1 MSAYTFLW
9 SKYSKQRL
17 KEHPLCV
24 YCKRR
29 GRVAPARV
37 TDHIK
42 PHKGDPVRFWDPNNH
57 QSLCMPCHGK
67 EKQLEEHGYAE
78 RIKGGT
84 ILCVA
89 SGPSLTRED
98 VEYARDKVH
107 ATIVINSS
115 FRMAPWAHIL
125 YAADF
130 NWWDSNMSDVRA
142 ANISAELWTVS
153 LQAARKFGL
162 HFIQPEKGKP
172 GLSRDASCIRTGMHS
187 GYQVMNLA
195 YHLGARRVLLLG
207 YDMQR
212 TGGKSHW
219 HGDHKRP
226 CHNNMDYK
234 AALGHFPRLALDLR
248 SEGVEIVNCTRETA
262 LKCFPR
268 APIQEVL
275 Q

>member
-1 MSAYTFLW
+1 M
-9 SKYSKQRL
+9 
-17 KEHPLCV
+17 
-24 YCKRR
+24 RR
-29 GRVAPARV
+29 GRRVPARV

-42 PHKGDPVRFWDPNNH
+42 PHKGNPVLFWDPNNL
-57 QSLCMPCHGK
+57 QSLCKPCHGS
-67 EKQLEEHGYAE
+67 EKQLEELGYVD
-78 RIKGGT
+78 RIQGGT

-98 VEYARDKVH
+98 LEYARDKVH

-115 FRMAPWAHIL
+115 FRMAPWAQIL
-125 YAADF
+125 YAADA

-142 ANISAELWTVS
+142 ANVSAELWTCS
-153 LQAARKFGL
+153 LTSARKY
-162 HFIQPEKGKP
+162 HINFIQPERKP
-172 GLSRDASCIRTGMHS
+172 GLSVDASCIRTGLHS

-195 YHLGARRVLLLG
+195 YHLGARRLLLLG

-226 CHNNMDYK
+226 CHNNMDFK
-234 AALGHFPRLALDLR
+234 AALTHFPRLAVDLR
-248 SEGVEIVNCTRETA
+248 SEGVEVVNCTRETA

-268 APIQEVL
+268 STIQEVL